1 MNLTQGCQV
10 LKVGEP
16 VRLMANKFMLPEL
29 NLVGPG
35 KKTKFIDSIT
45 D

>member
-1 MNLTQGCQV
+1 MNLTQGCREV

-16 VRLMANKFMLPEL
+16 VRLMANKFRLPGL
-29 NLVGPG
+29 NLDGPE
-35 KKTKFIDSIT
+35 KKFIDSIT